1 MIKIRLTKPPSSLLI
16 RSFAWLKRNMEI
28 TRKTIWK
35 TNLWKFFRWTPIW
48 YILIVHWIFSSL
60 LLRSL
65 MKISMM
71 IKTFWLL
78 TPKRILIKTSSLLL
92 QTILRNAIAEI
103 LSVSSF
109 TASVSE
115 EERLARIVIVV
126 DVRIILIALLDK
138 REWRY
143 YKWVTKKCSTIQVL
157 QQV

>member
-1 MIKIRLTKPPSSLLI
+1 
-16 RSFAWLKRNMEI
+16 
-28 TRKTIWK
+28 
-35 TNLWKFFRWTPIW
+35 
-48 YILIVHWIFSSL
+48 
-60 LLRSL
+60 

-138 REWRY
+138 RE
-143 YKWVTKKCSTIQVL
+143 
-157 QQV
+157 